1 MPKTPIDPIIY
12 EVRAVREAHAARFN
26 YDMAAIFQ
34 DIRAMQ
40 EKSGREY
47 VRYPARHVV
56 ASDVK
61 HKLSGEGVDPP
72 PINSK

>member
-1 MPKTPIDPIIY
+1 MSKTPIDPIIY

-26 YDMAAIFQ
+26 YDITAIFQ
-34 DIRAMQ
+34 DIRTMQ

-56 ASDVK
+56 TSDVK
-61 HKLSGEGVDPP
+61 HKLSGDRVDPP
-72 PINSK
+72 HLNSK